1 MTIYR
6 GVAPFVV
13 ADVIRLAILIAF
25 PVISTWLPGV
35 LFK

>member
-1 MTIYR
+1 VT
-6 GVAPFVV
+6 PFVV

-25 PVISTWLPGV
+25 PAIATWLPNV